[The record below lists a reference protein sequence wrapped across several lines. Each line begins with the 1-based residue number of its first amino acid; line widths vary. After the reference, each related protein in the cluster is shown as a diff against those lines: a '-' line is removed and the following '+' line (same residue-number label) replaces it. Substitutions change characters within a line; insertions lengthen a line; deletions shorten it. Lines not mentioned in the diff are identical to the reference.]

1 MKSPL
6 PHIALVMLAPLAA
19 IGAGACA
26 GSADSATQSSTGS
39 GGNSGCLTSD
49 CVPQLSGSKTW
60 AIEIDPPST
69 SAAALTELL
78 GVDWGAGPVMLTADA
93 QTMVAANFQAAT
105 GGTVPSMANVALTF
119 SPQIGGRPDL
129 TFEASAVGT
138 ATGAASATLS
148 VPLAAVGRTAALQ
161 LIPLSPSDQQS
172 PPLSF
177 PVSVAETLPPETL
190 PASYQSMGGTLLS
203 AFMTP
208 LASTFVARAF
218 QSGALVSNAPL
229 TGSDGT
235 FQLLLGT
242 LAPTGSV
249 TVELTPQD
257 QGGPDPWYTSAP
269 LAPGTNLG
277 QIVLPTYSS
286 PNAFKITVD
295 AADNS
300 NALVG
305 GALVQAQAI
314 VGSNPAG
321 TTDFLGTGT
330 TAADGT
336 VNLSLLPGTATTP
349 LLYQLTVIPPA
360 SSTYATQCLPPVGV
374 IAGGTAA
381 APANLL
387 TVGLSRR
394 PMLSGTVTTASGTP
408 VANVAITATAEPA
421 SSGSC
426 PAVSASGK
434 ADANGNFN
442 LPLDPGTYQL
452 DFDPP
457 AGSSAPRLT
466 RLAVNVP
473 AQVPYDV
480 TLPAAALVQGTVYGP
495 DQAPL
500 PFATVRIFEIL
511 CTGQDDCFG
520 PTRTPPSLLA
530 QTVSDGNGN
539 FQAVVNANAPS
550 D

>member
-1 MKSPL
+1 MSPQR
-6 PHIALVMLAPLAA
+6 PIRALALALSVA
-19 IGAGACA
+19 AGAACA
-26 GSADSATQSSTGS
+26 SSAASNSSSNTGS
-39 GGNSGCLTSD
+39 GGTSGCLTSD
-49 CVPQLSGSKTW
+49 CVSRLSGSKTW
-60 AIEIDPPST
+60 AVEIDPPST

-78 GVDWGAGPVMLTADA
+78 DVNWGAGPVMLTADA
-93 QTMVAANFQAAT
+93 QTMVAASFQAAS
-105 GGTVPSMANVALTF
+105 GGAVPSMANVALTF

-138 ATGAASATLS
+138 ATDAASATLV
-148 VPLAAVGRTAALQ
+148 VPLAAVGRMATLQ

-218 QSGALVSNAPL
+218 QSGSLVSNAPL
-229 TGSDGT
+229 TGPDGT

-249 TVELTPQD
+249 IVELTPQD
-257 QGGPDPWYTSAP
+257 QGGPDPWYTSAA
-269 LAPGTNLG
+269 LAPGSNLG

-286 PNAFKITVD
+286 PNVFKITVA
-295 AADNS
+295 AADENVP
-300 NALVG
+300 VG

-336 VNLSLLPGTATTP
+336 VNLSLLPGTEKTALP
-349 LLYQLTVIPPA
+349 YQLTVIPPA
-360 SSTYATQCLPPVGV
+360 SSIYATQCLPPVGV

-381 APANLL
+381 APASLL

-408 VANVAITATAEPA
+408 VANVAITATAGPG
-421 SSGSC
+421 STGSC

-434 ADANGNFN
+434 ADANGNFS

-457 AGSSAPRLT
+457 GGSSAPRLT
-466 RLAVNVP
+466 QLAVAVP
-473 AQVPYDV
+473 APVPYNV
-480 TLPAAALVQGTVYGP
+480 TLPAAALIQGTVYGP
-495 DQAPL
+495 DQTPL

-520 PTRTPPSLLA
+520 PTRTPPGLLA

-539 FQAVVNANAPS
+539 FQAAVNANAPS